1 VTQHALEPDERT
13 LHDHFSRELE
23 PVLEIE
29 PGDTVSFRL
38 LDAGWHRE
46 PLLEAPRMPR
56 TGQRGHALV
65 GPVLVRGAAPGTVL
79 EVSIGELQPADW
91 GWTRSG
97 GAPTEL
103 YKRLGVDEGGP
114 EWLLWTIAAAAGTA
128 TTQHGRTVAIRPFLG
143 VMGVAPAEPGFH
155 ATGPP
160 RNVGGNLDCAE
171 LVAGSTLYLPVE
183 VEGALFSC
191 GDGHARQGDGEVSGT
206 AIECPM
212 ERAELTFAVRR
223 DLAIKTRWARL
234 RDAWLTVGVG
244 KTLDESADSALEAM
258 LDLMQDQLDLSR
270 KEALGL
276 ASVVVDLRVT
286 QIVNGTVGVHAIL
299 RDGSIS

>member
-1 VTQHALEPDERT
+1 VTLHALEPDERT

-29 PGDTVSFRL
+29 PGDTVGFKL

-46 PLLEAPRMPR
+46 PMRETPKMPR

-79 EVSIGELQPADW
+79 EVGIGALQPADW

-97 GAPTEL
+97 GAPIEL
-103 YKRLGVDEGGP
+103 YKRFGVDEGDA
-114 EWLLWTIAAAAGTA
+114 EWLLWSIDGGAGTA
-128 TTQHGRTVAIRPFLG
+128 TTQKGRTVAIRPFLG

-155 ATGPP
+155 STTPP
-160 RNVGGNLDCAE
+160 RTVGGNLDCAE
-171 LVAGSTLYLPVE
+171 LVAGTTLFLPVE

-191 GDGHARQGDGEVSGT
+191 GDPHARQGDGEVSGT

-212 ERAELTFAVRR
+212 ERADLTFAVRR
-223 DLAIKTRWARL
+223 DMAIKTPWARL
-234 RDAWLTVGVG
+234 ADAWLTMGVAG
-244 KTLDESADSALEAM
+244 TLDESADSALEAM
-258 LDLMQDQLDLSR
+258 LDLMQDHLDLSR

-286 QIVNGTVGVHAIL
+286 QMVNGTVGVHAIL
-299 RDGSIS
+299 RDGAIT

>member
-1 VTQHALEPDERT
+1 VTLHALEPDERT

-29 PGDTVSFRL
+29 AGDSVRFRT
-38 LDAGWHRE
+38 LDAGWHRD
-46 PLLEAPRMPR
+46 PMRAVPKTPR

-65 GPVLVRGAAPGTVL
+65 GPVLVRGAEPGSVL
-79 EVSIGELQPADW
+79 EVGIGSLQPGDW

-97 GAPTEL
+97 GAPIEL
-103 YKRLGVDEGGP
+103 YKRFAVDEGDP
-114 EWLLWTIAAAAGTA
+114 EWLLWSIDAGAGTA

-143 VMGVAPAEPGFH
+143 VMGVAPAERGFH

-160 RNVGGNLDCAE
+160 RAVGGNLDCAE
-171 LVAGSTLYLPVE
+171 LVAGTTLYLPVE

-212 ERAELTFAVRR
+212 DRADLTFAVRR
-223 DLAIKTRWARL
+223 DLAIKTPWARL
-234 RDAWLTVGVG
+234 ADGWLTMGVG
-244 KTLDESADSALEAM
+244 PTLDESADSALEAM
-258 LDLMQDQLDLSR
+258 LDLMQDRLDLSR

-299 RDGSIS
+299 RDGAIR

>member
-29 PGDTVSFRL
+29 PGDTVRFQL

-46 PLLEAPRMPR
+46 PIRESPKMPR

-65 GPVLVRGAAPGTVL
+65 GPVLFRGATPGSVL
-79 EVSIGELQPADW
+79 EVGIGELQPADW

-97 GAPTEL
+97 GAPIEL
-103 YKRLGVDEGGP
+103 YKRFGVDEGDP
-114 EWLLWTIAAAAGTA
+114 EWLLWSIDAGAGTA
-128 TTQHGRTVAIRPFLG
+128 TSRQGRTVAIRPFLG
-143 VMGVAPAEPGFH
+143 VMGVAPAAPGFH
-155 ATGPP
+155 GTGPP

-171 LVAGSTLYLPVE
+171 LVAGTTLYLPVE

-212 ERAELTFAVRR
+212 ERADLTFGVRR
-223 DLAIKTRWARL
+223 DLAIKTPRARL
-234 RDAWLTVGVG
+234 PDGWLTLGVG
-244 KTLDESADSALEAM
+244 GTLDESADSALEAM

-299 RDGSIS
+299 RDGAIS